1 VPSGVA
7 AMARERVMVE
17 GCAKLLSRIDT
28 DATGAVSPKRGSAD
42 LETVRLDWSGLVMN
56 CLKVLVWEDWIMPR
70 RS

>member
-1 VPSGVA
+1 
-7 AMARERVMVE
+7 MVE
-17 GCAKLLSRIDT
+17 GCDGLGRVRVT
-28 DATGAVSPKRGSAD
+28 EEPGAVRPNRGSAD